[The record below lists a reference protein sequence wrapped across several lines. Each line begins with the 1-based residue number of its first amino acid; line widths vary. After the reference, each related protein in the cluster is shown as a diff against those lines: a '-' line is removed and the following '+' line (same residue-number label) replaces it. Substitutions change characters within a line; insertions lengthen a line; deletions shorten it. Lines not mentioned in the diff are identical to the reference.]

1 MELLLIVVAGR
12 IYTSY
17 IVTIQRENFYC
28 IKKVL
33 KRLSEDTILT
43 EARK

>member
-1 MELLLIVVAGR
+1 LLLIVVAGR

-28 IKKVL
+28 IKKEVY